1 MSRRRRGDTATRRR
15 EQPGSTDLTTAH
27 NQPPFAQPARAEA
40 VERQEELF
48 PAQVQLRAA
57 AFSGPLPHPRLLRE
71 YDVVLPG
78 LAERI
83 VGNAEDEAR
92 HRRSVESGLL
102 RLSYAGLASGTLVV
116 LVTLV
121 GGILLLYAGRNIGGL
136 AALTAALVALVAA
149 YLGRSTRP
157 PADTATAGKEE
168 DESS

>member
-1 MSRRRRGDTATRRR
+1 MSKRRKEGTATRRR
-15 EQPGSTDLTTAH
+15 EQRGSTELTTAH

-48 PAQVQLRAA
+48 PGQVQVRAA

-71 YDVVLPG
+71 YDVVLSG

-102 RLSYAGLASGTLVV
+102 RLSFVGLASGTFVV
-116 LVTLV
+116 LVTVV
-121 GGILLLYAGRNIGGL
+121 GAILLLYEGRNIGGL

-149 YLGRSTRP
+149 YLGRGTRP
-157 PADTATAGKEE
+157 PADATADKE
-168 DESS
+168 DASA